1 MSAAASPPHGVATT
15 RIWDVPVRLTHWALV
30 VAVAG
35 SWLSHYG
42 GAGWFAVHRYCGYSV
57 LVLVAFRFCWGF
69 VGTRHA
75 RFRNFLAGPRRML
88 AYVRGGWRGVEA
100 GHNPLGGWSVIAL
113 LLLLGLQAATG
124 LCAND
129 EIASAG
135 PFYGWISHE
144 TSNRLT
150 ALHHGNANWLLAL
163 ITLHVLAIGVYEWRL
178 GKSLLRAMVTG
189 RKPAAAVPAG
199 AGIGSSHTLRALI
212 LLGVIALMLAVVL
225 RLAPDSAP
233 ALF

>member
-1 MSAAASPPHGVATT
+1 M
-15 RIWDVPVRLTHWALV
+15 
-30 VAVAG
+30 
-35 SWLSHYG
+35 
-42 GAGWFAVHRYCGYSV
+42 
-57 LVLVAFRFCWGF
+57 
-69 VGTRHA
+69 
-75 RFRNFLAGPRRML
+75 
-88 AYVRGGWRGVEA
+88 RGGWRGIEA
-100 GHNPLGGWSVIAL
+100 GHNPLGGWSAVAL

-163 ITLHVLAIGVYEWRL
+163 ITLHVLAIAVYEWRL

-189 RKPAAAVPAG
+189 HKPAAAVPAG
-199 AGIGSSHTLRALI
+199 AGIGSSQTLRALI